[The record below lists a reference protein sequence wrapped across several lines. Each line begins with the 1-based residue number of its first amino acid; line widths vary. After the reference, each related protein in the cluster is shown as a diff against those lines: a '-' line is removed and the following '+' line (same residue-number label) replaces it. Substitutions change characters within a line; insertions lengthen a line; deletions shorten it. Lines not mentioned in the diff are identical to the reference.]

1 MKIKFLFSF
10 GLETLFYLSLICF
23 VFKTCNPLRKGLSFF
38 IRIFC
43 NSTPNFFLLNIKKKI
58 KNYITSMLSKA
69 FWVFVFKTYAYNPLN
84 KQCDLMDGT
93 VWEFSV
99 EWFW

>member
-1 MKIKFLFSF
+1 
-10 GLETLFYLSLICF
+10 
-23 VFKTCNPLRKGLSFF
+23 
-38 IRIFC
+38 
-43 NSTPNFFLLNIKKKI
+43 
-58 KNYITSMLSKA
+58 MLSKA